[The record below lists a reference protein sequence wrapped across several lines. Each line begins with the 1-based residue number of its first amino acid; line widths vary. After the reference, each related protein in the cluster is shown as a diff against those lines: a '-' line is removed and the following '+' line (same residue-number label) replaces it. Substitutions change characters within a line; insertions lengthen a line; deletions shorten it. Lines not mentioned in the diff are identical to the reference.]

1 MTVMQFAFSVAMQ
14 RVAESDAVCERE
26 RESLLDEMPCVNG
39 NCHYYQMNKWRR
51 GTLAQTELKEK
62 LDGEQKHY

>member
-14 RVAESDAVCERE
+14 KAAESEAVCVRE
-26 RESLLDEMPCVNG
+26 RESLPDEMPCVNG

-51 GTLAQTELKEK
+51 RTLAQTEWKEK

>member
-1 MTVMQFAFSVAMQ
+1 MQKA
-14 RVAESDAVCERE
+14 AESEAVCERE
-26 RESLLDEMPCVNG
+26 RESLPDEMPCVNG

-51 GTLAQTELKEK
+51 RTLAQTELKEK